1 MKNYKLPFLG
11 FALVL
16 LIASCRKEDIQ
27 AKNTAN
33 NLSAIS
39 NTAQWRSLSNWS
51 SSKNEEITTYFSKVS
66 DSSITSN
73 VVNAGFVLV
82 FKKNGS
88 DIQSLPFQE
97 KSSKT
102 YWYYQV
108 SGGSLRIN
116 SDNNAGQNLNA
127 QSFAYFVISPEK
139 LSALEASGKTKLD
152 LLQLSFEQA
161 EALLK

>member
-1 MKNYKLPFLG
+1 M
-11 FALVL
+11 L

-27 AKNTAN
+27 AKNTTN
-33 NLSAIS
+33 NLSAVS
-39 NTAQWRSLSNWS
+39 NTAQWKSLSNWS

-108 SGGSLRIN
+108 SKGSLRIN
-116 SDNNAGQNLNA
+116 SDNNAGQNLNT
-127 QSFAYFVISPEK
+127 QSFAYFIISPEK
-139 LSALEASGKTKLD
+139 LSALEASGKTRPD
-152 LLQLSFEQA
+152 LLQLSYEQA
-161 EALLK
+161 EVLLK